1 MRTLRQLRRA
11 HVGPDRPPESDE
23 EFESVLS
30 LLGGRTSF
38 LARVARADD
47 MLREAKDM
55 VQKEKGWLLS
65 K

>member
-1 MRTLRQLRRA
+1 M
-11 HVGPDRPPESDE
+11 
-23 EFESVLS
+23 LS